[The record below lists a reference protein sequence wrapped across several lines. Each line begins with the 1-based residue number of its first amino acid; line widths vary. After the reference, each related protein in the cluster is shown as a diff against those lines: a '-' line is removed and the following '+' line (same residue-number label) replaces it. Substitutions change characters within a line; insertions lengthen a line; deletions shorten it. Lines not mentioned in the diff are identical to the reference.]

1 MPDLLRPVL
10 LLPGL
15 QRVPGHM
22 AEIIG
27 GEAAEAG
34 IHGRTGPEAVV
45 PFLLLLWVAEGG
57 ALVGFTVGC

>member
-22 AEIIG
+22 AEVIG

-34 IHGRTGPEAVV
+34 VHGGTGAEAVV
-45 PFLLLLWVAEGG
+45 PFLLLFRVAEGG